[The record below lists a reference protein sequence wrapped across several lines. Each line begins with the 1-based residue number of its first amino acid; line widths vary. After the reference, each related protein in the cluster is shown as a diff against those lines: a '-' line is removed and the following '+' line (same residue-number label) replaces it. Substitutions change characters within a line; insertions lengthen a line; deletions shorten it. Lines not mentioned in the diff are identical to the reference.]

1 MQVEDITEDIIKL
14 VVALVMGAII
24 GAEREYKTKAAG
36 FRTVTLIMVGSTLF
50 TMISQIMGGIHDP
63 ARVASNILTGIG
75 FIGAGTIFKEGSF
88 VKGLTT
94 AAVIWAAAAIGMSIG
109 IGHYEF
115 AFIALCIVMG
125 VLLGFSWFQNIID
138 KSNVNKVYKITF
150 TGNHI
155 EKIDEINAIFG
166 LYKMKAKC
174 ILQSKHSNEMIL
186 SYSVSGPE
194 KNHTELVKEFYSN
207 SLINSF
213 ESY

>member
-1 MQVEDITEDIIKL
+1 MENITEDIVKL
-14 VVALVMGAII
+14 LIALVMGAVI

-50 TMISQIMGGIHDP
+50 TMISVIMGGPEDP

-94 AAVIWAAAAIGMSIG
+94 AAVIWAAAAIGMAIG

-115 AFIALCIVMG
+115 AVIGLVIVMG

-138 KSNVNKVYKITF
+138 KSNVNKVYKITIL
-150 TGNHI
+150 GNHI
-155 EKIDEINAIFG
+155 DKLDEINEIFV
-166 LYKMKAKC
+166 LYKLKFKC
-174 ILQSKHSNEMIL
+174 ILQAKRSNEMVL

-194 KNHTELVKEFYSN
+194 RNHDELVKEFYSN
-207 SLINSF
+207 SIINSF